1 MHLYNDNLDNQQV
14 IIYTDGACKGN
25 PGIGAWAATLEY
37 KGVRKEITGFSSY
50 TTNNQMELTAVIE
63 ALKILKYKCD
73 VIVYT
78 DSQYVQ
84 KGITQW
90 INGFKQR
97 NWKNV
102 KNVELWQEL
111 DYLNSNQNVTWNWVR
126 GHVGNAGNE
135 YVDKLANKVISE
147 YLLSNK

>member
-1 MHLYNDNLDNQQV
+1 MYKCDNLEESV
-14 IIYTDGACKGN
+14 IIYADGACKGN

-37 KGVRKEITGFSSY
+37 KGVKKEITGFSNY

-63 ALKILKYKCD
+63 ALKKLKRKCS
-73 VIVYT
+73 VIIYT

-84 KGITQW
+84 RGITEW
-90 INGFKQR
+90 ISGFKKR

-102 KNVELWQEL
+102 KNTELWQEL
-111 DYLNSNQNVTWNWVR
+111 DKLNNNHNVKWFWVR
-126 GHVGNAGNE
+126 GHDGNFGNE

-147 YLLSNK
+147 KLATIS